1 MSARDS
7 TEPEIPTPPADASP
21 PSGVATAAPHAD
33 TAARGPV
40 TEDGSAHG
48 GAIGRRRTVT
58 LPRFR
63 GRIVPPLDRAIIMV
77 LPPVLIIAAVI
88 AVTLDPEG
96 AAALIGR
103 LRTFVT
109 EGFTWW
115 FVAYSLIAVA
125 VCAWL
130 CLSKVGRV
138 RLGGPKARPQHS
150 KFAWYSMLFAC
161 GQGIGLIFWSIAEPI
176 LLREGTPVVPDGGNP
191 GQGGMVWTYFHWGL
205 TAWAMYC
212 VVAICLAY
220 SHHNLGK
227 TLTFRE
233 ATVDLLPKR
242 VQRPAGVVV
251 ELLAI
256 IATVLGLATSFG
268 FAAMQF
274 SSGLTSFTGM
284 DSNSLTWLIVIVA
297 LGGLTALSAFLGV
310 NKGMKRISEAN
321 SILSIVL
328 VVGVFVFGPTV
339 FILSNLSQTFGSFF
353 THFIPMSFWTGAEGA
368 AAPLGDWSESWNGI
382 WTVFIWCWVI
392 AFSPFVAGFIARI
405 SRGRTIREFVLGVTI
420 IPSLIVMVWVGV
432 IGSAGIHYDNV
443 SDGTV
448 SADVAEDTS
457 AGLFS
462 MLGMIP
468 WVGGILLV
476 VATILVATYYVTSL
490 DSGTYALA
498 EFVSAPKKSGPW
510 FRVVLVAS
518 IAAVALVLLSIGGAD
533 VVDTVQTGTI
543 IGAFPFSFVI
553 LLMII
558 NLIRRLRSR
567 DREVRQLEKDINDPE
582 PRAEDELCDE
592 DGIPRPDP
600 RRGVGPGTLT
610 DVQDP
615 YGYGPRTE
623 KRPQQ

>member
-1 MSARDS
+1 M
-7 TEPEIPTPPADASP
+7 PTPDTTDLQP
-21 PSGVATAAPHAD
+21 PEHEGGTD
-33 TAARGPV
+33 TGP
-40 TEDGSAHG
+40 
-48 GAIGRRRTVT
+48 VT

-63 GRIVPPLDRAIIMV
+63 GRLIPPLDRGIIMV
-77 LPPVLIIAAVI
+77 LPPLLIVAAVI
-88 AVTLDPEG
+88 AVIANPDG
-96 AAALIGR
+96 AATAIGR

-109 EGFTWW
+109 GGFTWW
-115 FVAYSLIAVA
+115 FVAYSLIAVG
-125 VCAWL
+125 VCLWL
-130 CLSKVGRV
+130 CLSRMGSI
-138 RLGGPKARPQHS
+138 RLGGPKARPEHG

-176 LLREGTPVVPDGGNP
+176 LLREGAPVVADAGNP
-191 GQGGMVWTYFHWGL
+191 GQGGVVWTYFHWGL

-233 ATVDLLPKR
+233 ATVDLLPAR
-242 VQRPAGVVV
+242 TQRPVGVVI

-274 SSGLTSFTGM
+274 SSGLTSFTGIA
-284 DSNSLTWLIVIVA
+284 SGPAVWFIVIVA
-297 LGGLTALSAFLGV
+297 LGALTALSAFLGL
-310 NKGMKRISEAN
+310 NKGMKRISEMN
-321 SILSIVL
+321 SVFSIVL
-328 VVGVFVFGPTV
+328 MVGVFVFGPTV
-339 FILSNLSQTFGSFF
+339 YILANLTQTFGSFVANV
-353 THFIPMSFWTGAEGA
+353 IPMSFWTGAESA
-368 AAPLGDWSESWNGI
+368 ATPLADWSESWNGV

-405 SRGRTIREFVLGVTI
+405 SRGRTIREFILGVTI
-420 IPSLIVMVWVGV
+420 IPTLIVMVWVAV
-432 IGSAGIHYDNV
+432 IGSAGIYYDDQ
-443 SDGTV
+443 SGGSV

-462 MLGMIP
+462 MIEMIP
-468 WVGGILLV
+468 VVGIPLLII
-476 VATILVATYYVTSL
+476 ATILVATYYVTSL

-498 EFVSAPKKSGPW
+498 EFVSAPKKSGPL

-518 IAAVALVLLSIGGAD
+518 IGTVAVVLLALGGAN

-558 NLIRRLRSR
+558 NLVRRLRAR
-567 DREVRQLEKDINDPE
+567 NKTVRQLEKDINDPE
-582 PRAEDELCDE
+582 HRAEDDTVDA

-600 RRGVGPGTLT
+600 RRGVGAGTYT
-610 DVQDP
+610 DPQNP
-615 YGYGPRTE
+615 YAE
-623 KRPQQ
+623 KS